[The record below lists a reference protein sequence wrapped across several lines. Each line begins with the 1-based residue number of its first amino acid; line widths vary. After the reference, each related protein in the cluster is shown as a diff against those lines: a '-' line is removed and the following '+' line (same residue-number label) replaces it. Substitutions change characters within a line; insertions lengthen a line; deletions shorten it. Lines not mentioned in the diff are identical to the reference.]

1 MATVSVTSWAEFVAA
16 VGTSGNVVECPQ
28 NAVWDLNDISPE
40 HLDTLEINCAE
51 IHGNGLIIRNM
62 NFSEPDVTSTTG
74 VYTDWRFAIR
84 INCGV
89 KVSNLHL
96 HNVTCMGFMRST
108 FIPVSGVGYSEFT
121 GCTFTVVSKGGFI
134 GVYMSDQPTFTECT
148 IVAQCKR
155 YFQNGQMCVWNYC
168 DIFYRGA
175 EFSDSEH
182 GAYTELRANNSRI
195 RGILGGE
202 IALTEYVQNTVID
215 GTVEKVTGG
224 STNAH
229 GLVVNSDKAENIGEF
244 FTGLTTEELADLST
258 IQALGLTDG
267 WYIDENGVP
276 AHERFLPMPK
286 FAEKPYPLGG
296 WQIDPAVNNGF
307 PFNAL
312 IPDLEYIQIADPVD
326 ENPYIT
332 IYDKRTKQDEFDNN
346 GIILC
351 PTSCI
356 VTETINDKWALDL
369 IHPVDPDGKWR
380 YIEPSAIVKALGQLF
395 TLRKIQHS
403 WRGNSGNVQA
413 AADHIFY
420 QMLDGWV
427 YPGARITGQTGLDVL
442 HAVDTYT
449 DRFPGENQ
457 TMYYWTYDSDLTV
470 PVGVDYS
477 KWCPTTEGATPLEFV
492 MGRDGLLAMCGG
504 ELYRDNFYYSVK
516 QRMENAEDN
525 VFEIR
530 VGKNLK
536 GITRIVDFSQ
546 FCVHFTG
553 YDQYGQW
560 ISVSWTDEYA
570 YQFVPHTIIRS
581 KNFNIY
587 VDPSTLPED
596 ADENAIYERSY
607 EMLEAEV
614 MAFFNANCAPVVSF
628 KVDIED
634 VKDNPDFKMFVNPD
648 KLKVGNTGRLYDER
662 LGVDMGLKISQ
673 TKTDAITGKVI
684 EVTFG
689 TVQSFTGGQTY
700 PAVLTDLIP
709 VPQGG
714 EMPLRDKNG
723 EALYD
728 KDGEALME
736 RIVI

>member
-1 MATVSVTSWAEFVAA
+1 MAEW
-16 VGTSGNVVECPQ
+16 
-28 NAVWDLNDISPE
+28 
-40 HLDTLEINCAE
+40 
-51 IHGNGLIIRNM
+51 
-62 NFSEPDVTSTTG
+62 
-74 VYTDWRFAIR
+74 Y
-84 INCGV
+84 
-89 KVSNLHL
+89 
-96 HNVTCMGFMRST
+96 MG
-108 FIPVSGVGYSEFT
+108 E
-121 GCTFTVVSKGGFI
+121 
-134 GVYMSDQPTFTECT
+134 D
-148 IVAQCKR
+148 
-155 YFQNGQMCVWNYC
+155 
-168 DIFYRGA
+168 
-175 EFSDSEH
+175 
-182 GAYTELRANNSRI
+182 
-195 RGILGGE
+195 
-202 IALTEYVQNTVID
+202 
-215 GTVEKVTGG
+215 
-224 STNAH
+224 
-229 GLVVNSDKAENIGEF
+229 
-244 FTGLTTEELADLST
+244 
-258 IQALGLTDG
+258 
-267 WYIDENGVP
+267 GVP
-276 AHERFLPMPK
+276 YNVFHSKPP
-286 FAEKPYPLGG
+286 EKATTQPYPMVM
-296 WQIDPAVNNGF
+296 WRRDFRVNNGF
-307 PFNAL
+307 PFNSYL
-312 IPDLEYIQIADPVD
+312 SGLDFINLPNPID
-326 ENPYIT
+326 EKPYIT
-332 IYDKRTKQDEFDNN
+332 IYDKRTKQDEFGNN

-403 WRGNSGNVQA
+403 WRGNSGSVQA
-413 AADHIFY
+413 SADHIFY

-457 TMYYWTYDSDLTV
+457 TMYYWAYDSDLTV
-470 PVGVDYS
+470 PAGVDYS

-492 MGRDGLLAMCGG
+492 LGRDGLLAMCGG

-560 ISVSWTDEYA
+560 YAVSWTDEYA

-581 KNFNIY
+581 KNFNIF
-587 VDPSTLPED
+587 VDESSLPED
-596 ADENAIYERSY
+596 RDENLIYERSY
-607 EMLEAEV
+607 ELLQAEV
-614 MAFFNANCAPVVSF
+614 VAFFEQNCAPIVSF

-634 VKDNPDFKMFVNPD
+634 VKNNPDFKMFVNPD

-689 TVQSFTGGQTY
+689 SVQSFTGGQNY
-700 PAVLTDLIP
+700 PAVLTDLVP
-709 VPQGG
+709 VVIGG
-714 EMPLRDKNG
+714 GVPLSDVTGDR
-723 EALYD
+723 LYD
-728 KDGEALME
+728 STSSPLYAKG
-736 RIVI
+736 V